1 MAETYSV
8 DYTSQYI
15 TVPRGNVYDGGFRFR
30 YFGYT
35 QAANGTAGD
44 TILLVRLPPQSIV
57 EMYRSWFAWAGW
69 TSGATLSVGWKAY
82 TDMDGVAQAASAAGL
97 LSAVSL
103 TADGAWSHGM
113 LVIATPDDSN
123 PVTAIKDFNNRD
135 EVILFATIGAQAPG
149 AADTL
154 SGSFCVRHP

>member
-1 MAETYSV
+1 MAETFSTE
-8 DYTSQYI
+8 YTAQYI
-15 TVPRGNVYDGGFRFR
+15 TVPRGNVSGVQFRFGS
-30 YFGYT
+30 FSYT

-44 TILLVRLPPQSIV
+44 TILLIKLPPQSV
-57 EMYRSWFAWAGW
+57 VDMYRSWFAWAGW

-82 TDMDGVAQAASAAGL
+82 VDMDGAAQAASAAGL

-113 LVIATPDDSN
+113 LVVATPDDSN

-135 EVILFATIGAQAPG
+135 EVILFATIGTQAPG

-154 SGSFCVRHP
+154 SGSLCYRHP

>member
-8 DYTSQYI
+8 EYTSSYI
-15 TVPRGNVYDGGFRFR
+15 TVPRGNIYMGTPR
-30 YFGYT
+30 YVNFSYT

-44 TILLVRLPPQSIV
+44 TILLAKLPPQSIV
-57 EMYRSWFAWAGW
+57 DMYRSWFAWAGW
-69 TSGATLSVGWKAY
+69 TSGATLSIGWRAY
-82 TDMDGVAQAASAAGL
+82 TDLDGAAQALSAAGL
-97 LSAVSL
+97 LNAVSL

-135 EVILFATIGAQAPG
+135 EVILYATIGTQAPG